1 MEDKFIQEF
10 KVMLEAKQADII
22 KQLGSIGSK
31 SAGAEV
37 NFDAKF
43 PDYGNSASIEDNA
56 SEVSDY
62 TTNLSLERDLE
73 SELHSVEKALKSM
86 AEGKYGV
93 CKYCNKEFSDRR
105 NRWRHE
111 KTICKVKSET
121 INNSNNTNNKNN
133 KNNSQRLASRSR

>member
-10 KVMLEAKQADII
+10 KGMLEAKQADII

-43 PDYGNSASIEDNA
+43 PDYGDSASIEDNA

-73 SELHSVEKALKSM
+73 DELHSVEKVLKSIE
-86 AEGKYGV
+86 EGKYGV
-93 CKYCNKEFSDRR
+93 CKYCHKEIEIERLKIRPESTACVACK
-105 NRWRHE
+105 NSL
-111 KTICKVKSET
+111 KT
-121 INNSNNTNNKNN
+121 
-133 KNNSQRLASRSR
+133 QG

>member
-1 MEDKFIQEF
+1 
-10 KVMLEAKQADII
+10 MLEAKQADII

-43 PDYGNSASIEDNA
+43 PDYGDSASIEDNA

-73 SELHSVEKALKSM
+73 DELHSVEKVLKSIE
-86 AEGKYGV
+86 EGKYGV
-93 CKYCNKEFSDRR
+93 CKYCHKEIEIERLKIRPESTACVACK
-105 NRWRHE
+105 NSL
-111 KTICKVKSET
+111 KT
-121 INNSNNTNNKNN
+121 
-133 KNNSQRLASRSR
+133 QG